1 MEKHRRKLITK
12 LPYRSSHTQM
22 FLGINALTNF
32 TIFTGKKL
40 CWSISLIKLHAWRTV
55 TSLEKDSSTGFFLVN
70 IAKFLSTAFLHNT
83 SGDCFCTL
91 GTTVRRNNKVR
102 RNKKER
108 SQNKFFHNYL
118 GSPTQTDYNSWRSEY
133 SHVFFIHTYCRPSG
147 RQRLLTAC
155 ICMWTESHKICKA

>member
-1 MEKHRRKLITK
+1 MESLLNKIAGPRPSTLINT
-12 LPYRSSHTQM
+12 
-22 FLGINALTNF
+22 
-32 TIFTGKKL
+32 
-40 CWSISLIKLHAWRTV
+40 
-55 TSLEKDSSTGFFLVN
+55 DSSTGFFPVN

-83 SGDCFCTL
+83 SGGCFCTL

-155 ICMWTESHKICKA
+155 ICMWTESHKIYKA